1 MCFHVSFQDNKCH
14 MIWIIL
20 SLKPLPMYVY
30 TVYYFDLDFWSFN
43 WATNQYIFSMSR
55 PIVLSLTLTLEQSH
69 YQKPGSSQ
77 KYMHCNVDN
86 HMPLSYLQ
94 CRMVINSGSY
104 VKLIFLN
111 IFNLLDCTIWKR
123 LKKPYYDICKF
134 KSMYFHLLSLLVIN
148 ITNCDWIH
156 AED

>member
-1 MCFHVSFQDNKCH
+1 MCLHVSFQDNKCH
-14 MIWIIL
+14 MIWIIS

-94 CRMVINSGSY
+94 CRMLLIADLVWNWFSW
-104 VKLIFLN
+104 IFLTSLIAYEKGWKSHTM
-111 IFNLLDCTIWKR
+111 IFVS
-123 LKKPYYDICKF
+123 LKACIFIYC
-134 KSMYFHLLSLLVIN
+134 LSLL
-148 ITNCDWIH
+148 
-156 AED
+156 

>member
-1 MCFHVSFQDNKCH
+1 MCLHVSFQDNKCH
-14 MIWIIL
+14 MIWIIS

-69 YQKPGSSQ
+69 YQKLGSSQ

-94 CRMVINSGSY
+94 CRMVINSGSG

-111 IFNLLDCTIWKR
+111 SLIAYEKGWKSHTMIFVS
-123 LKKPYYDICKF
+123 LKACIFIYC
-134 KSMYFHLLSLLVIN
+134 LSLL
-148 ITNCDWIH
+148 
-156 AED
+156 

>member
-1 MCFHVSFQDNKCH
+1 MCLHVSFQDNKCH
-14 MIWIIL
+14 MIWIIS

-94 CRMVINSGSY
+94 CRMVINSGSG

-111 IFNLLDCTIWKR
+111 SLIAYEKGWKSHTMIFVS
-123 LKKPYYDICKF
+123 LKACIFIYC
-134 KSMYFHLLSLLVIN
+134 LSLL
-148 ITNCDWIH
+148 
-156 AED
+156 